1 MFDPAIISFD
11 PSRFFTLPPLTAQS
25 TVALSHSLY
34 ECAPKAR
41 PQPVE
46 AALGQLEVDTTE
58 LESGIDNRR
67 RGGSS
72 LMLSAE
78 ANLDGAGDGAWL
90 DLRDR
95 LRCAMIYA
103 RPGFVTL
110 AADVDAKVDYA
121 ARVDRAARAGVLMKR
136 LFGRDGLSFLRYKY
150 TDQVVAM
157 ASLLRIITEDGLA
170 AEIDAVLGEGTVALL
185 QDLQWRYEAMVNNRT
200 ARERLDADD
209 LKARMMR
216 VRQAIQI
223 YAITVMGTINPA
235 DPKTI
240 AAVEDAL
247 RPIIHFRAQGLRGR
261 SGGGDGGGDGGEM
274 EEGFEAGEELGEPGE
289 GAPVE
294 VSDGLADED
303 EAGAGD

>member
-1 MFDPAIISFD
+1 MSDPALISFD
-11 PSRFFTLPPLTAQS
+11 PARFFTLPPLTAQA
-25 TVALSHSLY
+25 TVALSHSLD
-34 ECAPKAR
+34 ECAPKVR
-41 PQPVE
+41 PEPVE
-46 AALGQLEVDTTE
+46 AALGRLEVSTAE
-58 LESGIDNRR
+58 LELGIDNRR

-78 ANLDGAGDGAWL
+78 ANLDGAGDGGWV
-90 DLRDR
+90 DCRDR
-95 LRCAMIYA
+95 LRCAMIYG

-110 AADVDAKVDYA
+110 AAEVDAKVDYA
-121 ARVDRAARAGVLMKR
+121 ARVDRAARAGVLMER
-136 LFGRDGLSFLRYKY
+136 LFGRDGLTFLRYKY
-150 TDQVVAM
+150 TDQVVAT

-170 AEIDAVLGEGTVALL
+170 AELNAVTGEDTVGLL

-223 YAITVMGTINPA
+223 YAITVMGTVNPA

-247 RPIIHFRAQGLRGR
+247 RPIIHFREQGLRGR
-261 SGGGDGGGDGGEM
+261 SVGGDGGEI
-274 EEGFEAGEELGEPGE
+274 EEGDGLGEAGEGE
-289 GAPVE
+289 PVE
-294 VSDGLADED
+294 VVNELGDEV
-303 EAGAGD
+303 GAEL